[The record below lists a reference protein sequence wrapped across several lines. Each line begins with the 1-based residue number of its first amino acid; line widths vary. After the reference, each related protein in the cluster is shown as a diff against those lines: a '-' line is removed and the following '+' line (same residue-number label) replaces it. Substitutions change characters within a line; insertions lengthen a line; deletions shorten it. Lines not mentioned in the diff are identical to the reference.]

1 MKIIDRF
8 VLKSFFRPFIITFF
22 VMILFLL
29 MQFVWKYIDDLVGR
43 GVEWYYIAELLFY
56 TSATL
61 VPMALPLAVLLSSIM
76 VLGTLGEN
84 NELAAMKSS
93 GLGLARVMRPLFVF
107 MVCLSV
113 GAFLFANYV
122 IPIANLRSET
132 LRRNIANQKPAL
144 SIRPGVFYK
153 GIEGFSIKV
162 GEKYGENQNLLSD
175 VIIYD
180 HTQKR
185 GNTKVIVADSG
196 KMQVTANEQFLEIFL
211 YDGHSYEDHNP
222 SKAKDRDNKPFVK
235 SNFQESLIRFNLV
248 DFQAGDLR
256 KSGRKEFDM
265 LNVRQLDEAVD
276 SLNTLLADLQG
287 DFEKQMIDKY
297 AYNDLKDIPEAEQ
310 ILTPDSSTSAV
321 ISKLSDTLINNFEAD
336 MHARILQNSMR
347 IARSN
352 KAYYS
357 NATAQYDWRKL
368 VITRHVLEWQKKFS
382 VSFAIIVLFFVGA
395 PLGAIIRKGGMG
407 MPVVVSVFIFIV
419 YHVTS
424 FSFEKLGRFM
434 YWTPFQAMWTAN
446 FILLPIG
453 IWLTYKS
460 ATDSVIFNIELYM
473 KPFQKISNIFA
484 KRKSTEATRENSA
497 PQQ

>member
-1 MKIIDRF
+1 
-8 VLKSFFRPFIITFF
+8 
-22 VMILFLL
+22 
-29 MQFVWKYIDDLVGR
+29 
-43 GVEWYYIAELLFY
+43 
-56 TSATL
+56 
-61 VPMALPLAVLLSSIM
+61 
-76 VLGTLGEN
+76 
-84 NELAAMKSS
+84 
-93 GLGLARVMRPLFVF
+93 MRPLFVF